1 MLRRLKRRNPIERAM
16 PTRDPSADSAP
27 ADADQSRNLPV
38 PYVPPPRFGWLRRLM
53 RKLGRGDSESLRES
67 LEGALG
73 TAHTEADMLSLKE
86 RTMLRNIL
94 ELRNMR
100 VDDVMVPRADIVA
113 MEIET
118 PIGEALQIFRE
129 AGHSRVPVYRETLD
143 DPAGLVHIKDVM
155 GHIVKRA
162 EGRRSRRKTPQPN
175 SLDLGKVDLAKTVA
189 QTKLVREVLYVPP
202 SMPALDLL
210 AKMQTTRIHMGIVV
224 DEYGGTDGLIS
235 IEDLVE
241 MIVGDIEDEH
251 DAPEGPLISARSAN
265 TYVADA
271 RVPLE
276 DVAETL
282 GADFEV
288 GEVSEDVDTLGGLVF
303 IEAGHIPVRGELI
316 EFGNGFEFEVVEADP
331 RRIKKILIHRRSR
344 QAPTPP
350 RPTRAS
356 PARHSRAKLDP
367 SPAED
372 APNRVEPAAKAESS
386 AES

>member
-1 MLRRLKRRNPIERAM
+1 M
-16 PTRDPSADSAP
+16 PTRDPSANPAP
-27 ADADQSRNLPV
+27 ADADNSRNLPV
-38 PYVPPPRFGWLRRLM
+38 PYTPPPRVGWLHRLL
-53 RKLGRGDSESLRES
+53 RLLGRGDSESLRES

-73 TAHTEADMLSLKE
+73 TAHNEADMLSLKE

-113 MEIET
+113 MDLEI
-118 PIGEALQIFRE
+118 PLGEALRIFRE

-155 GHIVKRA
+155 GHIVTRA
-162 EGRRSRRKTPQPN
+162 EGGRSRRKSPQPMN
-175 SLDLGKVDLAKTVA
+175 LDLGKVDLAKTVA

-251 DAPEGPLISARSAN
+251 DAPEGPLISSRSTN

-276 DVAETL
+276 EVAATL
-282 GADFEV
+282 GSDFEV

-303 IEAGHIPVRGELI
+303 VEAGHIPVRGELI
-316 EFGNGFEFEVVEADP
+316 EFGNSFEFEVVEADP

-350 RPTRAS
+350 RPTRAAS
-356 PARHSRAKLDP
+356 ARQSRAKPDS
-367 SPAED
+367 SPPEGATD
-372 APNRVEPAAKAESS
+372 RVEPAAKADSS
-386 AES
+386 TKT